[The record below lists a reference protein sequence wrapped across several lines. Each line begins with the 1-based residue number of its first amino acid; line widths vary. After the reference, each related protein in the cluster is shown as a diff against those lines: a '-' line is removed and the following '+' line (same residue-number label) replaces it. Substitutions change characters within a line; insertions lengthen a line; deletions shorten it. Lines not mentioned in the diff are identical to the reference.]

1 MKVGQL
7 SKALSH
13 YNEAVICA
21 ETNSQNLSMALANRA
36 FLWMKLEEFEKA
48 QVDLLWI
55 IQMGNYSKEAFY
67 KIYQRLGI
75 VLQKLQKTRFQ
86 TLYLCANYLLTR
98 SKSILELW
106 VTTFLPD

>member
-1 MKVGQL
+1 MKVGQW

-86 TLYLCANYLLTR
+86 TLICML
-98 SKSILELW
+98 
-106 VTTFLPD
+106 FLIQITYYF